1 MKIVVVDEK
10 GNAVRIFSGP
20 EFENSTGGSITW
32 DGLNDNGMVVDDG
45 QYQMQIVGVNNSILG
60 SLLVTVDNNR
70 SPLTKAIGT
79 KYLLNNNLTCTL
91 PDIYD
96 WEWFPDESGII
107 FRIPPS
113 AQNIPEYPSGL
124 YTMSPSGDDIQRI
137 VPGNGLASMIYPRM
151 VKGLHLQL

>member
-1 MKIVVVDEK
+1 MGYREVYLAKRDNGKDSSQFFFRLSAAQTVKIVVVDEK

-79 KYLLNNNLTCTL
+79 K
-91 PDIYD
+91 IS
-96 WEWFPDESGII
+96 FK
-107 FRIPPS
+107 
-113 AQNIPEYPSGL
+113 Q
-124 YTMSPSGDDIQRI
+124 
-137 VPGNGLASMIYPRM
+137 
-151 VKGLHLQL
+151 